1 MEMRRGLFLWSL
13 LAAVVAALSFGPS
26 FAHVLE
32 AAPRL
37 AVWPPELWR
46 ETTVF
51 NRQFEFFA
59 IVGAPLDVG
68 VIIVL
73 AVLTWLLRR
82 QRRSFH
88 YALAAT
94 VLYAAALATWF
105 AWVAP
110 ANAVLAT
117 WTEGPVPADFAAVR
131 DRWET
136 GHMAV
141 AAWKFAGFIALTC
154 GLLSIHR
161 EPSADRSSP
170 ASPSRSA
177 GNPPR

>member
-13 LAAVVAALSFGPS
+13 LAAVVAALSLGPS

-37 AVWPPELWR
+37 TVWPPELWR

-73 AVLTWLLRR
+73 AVLTWLRR
-82 QRRSFH
+82 
-88 YALAAT
+88 
-94 VLYAAALATWF
+94 
-105 AWVAP
+105 
-110 ANAVLAT
+110 
-117 WTEGPVPADFAAVR
+117 AD
-131 DRWET
+131 
-136 GHMAV
+136 
-141 AAWKFAGFIALTC
+141 
-154 GLLSIHR
+154 
-161 EPSADRSSP
+161 
-170 ASPSRSA
+170 
-177 GNPPR
+177 